1 MLQAWNGSGG
11 MVRRCASRSS
21 WESDPDPDDDLGT
34 VSQPLERSKAHAAAR
49 QAVLFVLGDGGSLE
63 TLRTPR
69 LIPVGQQIAIG
80 RRAGADGGGHTLVLT
95 DRTVSARHAR
105 IRFVH
110 HSPNSF
116 IIEDLG
122 SRNGV
127 FIDGRRID
135 GFATLRNGALI
146 FLGSQSL
153 VFRLM
158 TAAQLLAVKEDSER
172 PFGPLSTLSPEL
184 ALTAA
189 RLRRLALSPI
199 EILLIG
205 ETGVGKELVARAVHA
220 ASGRGGRFVAVDCAS
235 LPAARFESELLG
247 HSSASASER
256 QVGLPELA
264 ACGTLFLDEVGEMA
278 GDLQAKLLPLVRDHR
293 FTQQGATQSFQPNAR
308 IIAATSRM
316 VAEPHRQ
323 MHESLLGRLGALA
336 VELPPLRDR
345 VEDIGR
351 LVAHFIERERP
362 VGGEETRPGDD
373 GEVPLFEAE
382 AFQALLLYAWP
393 LNVRELSKV
402 TAQVAMLCRGRPIGI
417 ADLPLLVTEGLRI
430 IEKGEQGGEAN
441 PSLHGAEPLDPAPA
455 VEKAERAVQPPAQ
468 PSARPPVHLAV
479 QLSAHP
485 SVKAHALHSAA
496 APAPAMSP
504 GVEKERIISTLAAC
518 AGNQR
523 RAARMLGMSRRTLL
537 TRLDRHGIARPQKGA
552 RPN

>member
-1 MLQAWNGSGG
+1 MLQAWRGSGG

-21 WESDPDPDDDLGT
+21 WESDPDDDAGT
-34 VSQPLERSKAHAAAR
+34 IIQPLERSGAHEAAR
-49 QAVLFVLGDGGSLE
+49 QAVLFVLGNGGSLE

-69 LIPVGQQIAIG
+69 LIRVGQQIAIG
-80 RRAGADGGGHTLVLT
+80 RRAGADGEGHTLLLA

-110 HSPNSF
+110 PSPNSF

-135 GFATLRNGALI
+135 GFATLRNGSLI

-158 TAAQLLAVKEDSER
+158 TAAQLLAVKEDAER

-205 ETGVGKELVARAVHA
+205 ETGVGKEIVARAVHA

-247 HSSASASER
+247 HKAGSHSSASASASASQRE
-256 QVGLPELA
+256 VGLPEPA

-278 GDLQAKLLPLVRDHR
+278 GDLQAKILPLVRDHR
-293 FTQQGATQSFQPNAR
+293 FTSRGATQPFEPNAR

-316 VAEPHRQ
+316 AAEPHRQ
-323 MHESLLGRLGALA
+323 MHEALLGRLGAEA

-351 LVAHFIERERP
+351 LVAHFIERERWP
-362 VGGEETRPGDD
+362 VGGEETRPGDG

-402 TAQVAMLCRGRPIGI
+402 IAQVAMLCRGRAIGI
-417 ADLPLLVTEGLRI
+417 SDLPLLVTEGLRI
-430 IEKGEQGGEAN
+430 IESGEQKGEAN
-441 PSLHGAEPLDPAPA
+441 PPLHGAETPDPAPA
-455 VEKAERAVQPPAQ
+455 AETAERAVRPPVR
-468 PSARPPVHLAV
+468 SPVHLAV
-479 QLSAHP
+479 QLSAQP
-485 SVKAHALHSAA
+485 SVKASGLHS
-496 APAPAMSP
+496 S
-504 GVEKERIISTLAAC
+504 EKERIISTLAAC

-523 RAARMLGMSRRTLL
+523 RAARMLGISRRALL
-537 TRLDRHGIARPQKGA
+537 TRLDRHGIARPRKGA
-552 RPN
+552 RPASGI

>member
-1 MLQAWNGSGG
+1 MLQAWNRSGG
-11 MVRRCASRSS
+11 MVRQCASRST
-21 WESDPDPDDDLGT
+21 WEPDPDDDTGT
-34 VSQPLERSKAHAAAR
+34 VSQPLEPSKAHAAAR
-49 QAVLFVLGDGGSLE
+49 QAVLFVLGNGGSLE

-80 RRAGADGGGHTLVLT
+80 RRGGAEGEGHTLVLN

-110 HSPNSF
+110 PSPNSF
-116 IIEDLG
+116 IIEDVG

-205 ETGVGKELVARAVHA
+205 ETGVGKEIVARAVHA

-247 HSSASASER
+247 HQAVSHSSSSASAR

-278 GDLQAKLLPLVRDHR
+278 GDLQAKILPLVRDHR
-293 FTQQGATQSFQPNAR
+293 STSQGATQPFEPNAR

-323 MHESLLGRLGALA
+323 MHEALLGRLGALA

-362 VGGEETRPGDD
+362 AGGEETRPGDD
-373 GEVPLFEAE
+373 GQVPLFEAE

-402 TAQVAMLCRGRPIGI
+402 IAQVAVLCRGRAIGI

-430 IEKGEQGGEAN
+430 IEKGEQKGDTD
-441 PSLHGAEPLDPAPA
+441 PPPHGAETLDPAPA
-455 VEKAERAVQPPAQ
+455 A
-468 PSARPPVHLAV
+468 SPVHLAV
-479 QLSAHP
+479 QLTAQP
-485 SVKAHALHSAA
+485 PVKASGLHSTPRPNVYP
-496 APAPAMSP
+496 PAISP
-504 GVEKERIISTLAAC
+504 GVEKERIISTLDAC

-523 RAARMLGMSRRTLL
+523 RAAKMLGMSRRALL
-537 TRLDRHGIARPQKGA
+537 TRLDRHGIARPRKGA
-552 RPN
+552 PPA